1 MARHPHIFGPVG
13 AYYVGSR
20 EAADGS
26 VLFTK
31 TGPKRPVLS
40 LFGGGRRSR
49 ARYCYIRL
57 ITRRF
62 MVKKKGYRTLK
73 SHQTIALERI
83 ADSLERISSYLCA
96 IEMGLAKSY
105 QKPINVFMEME
116 SEE

>member
-1 MARHPHIFGPVG
+1 
-13 AYYVGSR
+13 
-20 EAADGS
+20 
-26 VLFTK
+26 
-31 TGPKRPVLS
+31 
-40 LFGGGRRSR
+40 
-49 ARYCYIRL
+49 
-57 ITRRF
+57 

-73 SHQTIALERI
+73 NHQTIALERI